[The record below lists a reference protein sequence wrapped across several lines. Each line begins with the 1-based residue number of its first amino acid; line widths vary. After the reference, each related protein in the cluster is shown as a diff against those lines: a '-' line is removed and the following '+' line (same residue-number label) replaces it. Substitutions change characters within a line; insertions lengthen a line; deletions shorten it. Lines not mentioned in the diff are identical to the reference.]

1 MGQQVSRSLTRTLPV
16 LFWTKRLP
24 LIGCQSPQPFSF
36 HLTALLWPP
45 AFPSSQMIWTNT
57 VGCLFVA
64 HWLYLSTSSCTV
76 PFSTL
81 CQTFV
86 FKIEKNIYIYK
97 SSWVLSSFLTLPVG
111 TFDGFFVSV
120 CNRLKQSAMSFSSQ
134 ASLCL
139 LSRQDTGLTVP
150 VLIPL
155 CWVITINLL
164 WGHEVSWQRTGHSV
178 SFCVCPVSVALFQ
191 MKSMV
196 FQTSVFN
203 ERLWS
208 WSLTPVSYSPQN
220 LHVWSVEPDNLITT
234 MTSSALLYTGLKKC
248 L

>member
-45 AFPSSQMIWTNT
+45 ASPSSQMIWTNT

-86 FKIEKNIYIYK
+86 FKLEKKIYIYISRHGFYPP
-97 SSWVLSSFLTLPVG
+97 SSLCQWELLMGFSCPCVTDWNSLQCHFHPRPDPSVLGHNHKPTVRSWGQLTEDRSLCVLLCLSCVSGSVSNEVNGISDICIQWAALVMITDSSIL
-111 TFDGFFVSV
+111 
-120 CNRLKQSAMSFSSQ
+120 FSSEP
-134 ASLCL
+134 AC
-139 LSRQDTGLTVP
+139 V
-150 VLIPL
+150 I
-155 CWVITINLL
+155 CWT
-164 WGHEVSWQRTGHSV
+164 W
-178 SFCVCPVSVALFQ
+178 
-191 MKSMV
+191 
-196 FQTSVFN
+196 
-203 ERLWS
+203 
-208 WSLTPVSYSPQN
+208 
-220 LHVWSVEPDNLITT
+220 
-234 MTSSALLYTGLKKC
+234 
-248 L
+248 